1 MRIAMIGHKRM
12 PSREGGVEIV
22 VEELSVRM
30 ARRGHDV
37 MCYNRKGVHV
47 SGKRYASK
55 KLDAYCG
62 VKIRYVPTIDVR
74 GIAAVS
80 ASFFATVRAAFSR
93 CDVIHFHSE
102 GSCLMLWLA
111 KLMGKRCIV
120 TIHGLDHL
128 RAKWGRMARTCISLS
143 GKCAA
148 ALADEIIVLSK
159 DAQTYFADVYKRDV
173 RLIPNGVPVMEAREA
188 EQIAKEFGLEK
199 DGYILFLGRIT
210 PEKGIDY
217 LIDAYRTI
225 KTDKKL
231 VIAGGSSD
239 SDGYFASLKEKA
251 KDLSAV
257 VFTDFVQGRML
268 EELYSNAYVYVLP
281 SDLEGMPMSL
291 LEALSYGNCCLVSD
305 IPENTAVVG
314 ECANV
319 FARGDAKDLAAKL
332 DLLCSDPS
340 RVEACRAAA
349 AQRVHELADWEEV
362 VTKTLL
368 VYEGKKTD

>member
-281 SDLEGMPMSL
+281 SDLEGMPLSL
-291 LEALSYGNCCLVSD
+291 LEAMSYGNCCLVSD
-305 IPENTAVVG
+305 IPE
-314 ECANV
+314 CA
-319 FARGDAKDLAAKL
+319 
-332 DLLCSDPS
+332 
-340 RVEACRAAA
+340 
-349 AQRVHELADWEEV
+349 EV
-362 VTKTLL
+362 VEDKALIFQKSNVEDL
-368 VYEGKKTD
+368 QEKLQDACDHPEMVMEMKKHAADFICKKYNWDEVVKETMKLYRRKQ